1 MLYTEPMENPSARQ
15 IDPIPDEDFVQWRTA
30 ADGKPAGVR
39 FLAFNTVIDLEAYGD
54 AAACRAAF
62 EEARSLC
69 RTYERLF
76 SRTLP
81 HSDIAR
87 INGAGG
93 AAVAIDPRT
102 YDLLSRALGYCA
114 ASEGTFDITVG
125 PAVRL
130 WNFHEGTVPD
140 ADALAAAVQHV
151 DWRQVRLWRESA
163 VGGQEV
169 APAKDDPDRGE
180 PAADEGNLARGDG
193 TAAADGPFCDQR
205 AAASTCFA
213 QLADPAAAVDAGGIA
228 KGWIADALIEA
239 LGAHGLSGIIVN
251 LGGNVAVR
259 GAKPSG
265 EPWGIGVR
273 DPRNPAELLGA
284 VPLAGGSAVT
294 SGIYERCFTAP
305 DGTFYHH
312 ILDPRT
318 GRPVETDVAGVT
330 VLCEK
335 SIDAEGFSTTLL
347 ALGTERGCALVRR
360 HPEILQAF
368 FVDGAGKITAAR

>member
-1 MLYTEPMENPSARQ
+1 MENGNGQ
-15 IDPIPDEDFVQWRTA
+15 LTDPIPDEGFVQWREA
-30 ADGKPAGVR
+30 AGGKPAGVR
-39 FLAFNTVIDLEAYGD
+39 FLAFNTVIDLEAYGEP
-54 AAACRAAF
+54 AACRAAF
-62 EEARSLC
+62 EEARALC

-102 YDLLSRALGYCA
+102 FDLLSRALAYCA

-130 WNFHEGTVPD
+130 WNFHEGVMPD
-140 ADALAAAVQHV
+140 PEALAAAVKHV
-151 DWRQVRLWRESA
+151 DWHQVQLWEEA
-163 VGGQEV
+163 G
-169 APAKDDPDRGE
+169 P
-180 PAADEGNLARGDG
+180 DG
-193 TAAADGPFCDQR
+193 TA
-205 AAASTCFA
+205 TCFA
-213 QLADPAAAVDAGGIA
+213 RLADPGAAVDAGGIA
-228 KGWIADALIEA
+228 KGWIADALVEA
-239 LGAHGLSGIIVN
+239 AWAHGLTGLIVN

-273 DPRNPAELLGA
+273 DPREPEKLIGA
-284 VPLAGGSAVT
+284 VPLVGGSAVT

-305 DGTFYHH
+305 DGTFCHH

-318 GRPVETDVAGVT
+318 GMPVATDVGGVT
-330 VLCEK
+330 VICER

-347 ALGTERGCALVRR
+347 ALGTECGCALVQR

-368 FVDGAGKITAAR
+368 FVDGAGKITPAR

>member
-1 MLYTEPMENPSARQ
+1 MENENGQ
-15 IDPIPDEDFVQWRTA
+15 HTDPIPDEAFVQLRA
-30 ADGKPAGVR
+30 AEAGKPAAVR
-39 FLAFNTVIDLEAYGD
+39 FLAFNTVVDIEAYGED
-54 AAACRAAF
+54 GACAAAF
-62 EEARSLC
+62 DEARALC
-69 RTYERLF
+69 RTYERLL

-87 INGAGG
+87 VNGAGG
-93 AAVAIDPRT
+93 AAVAVDPLT
-102 YDLLSRALGYCA
+102 YDLLSRAAAYCA
-114 ASEGTFDITVG
+114 ASEGAFDITVG

-140 ADALAAAVQHV
+140 PDALAEAVRHV
-151 DWRQVRLWRESA
+151 DWRQLKLWKE
-163 VGGQEV
+163 GG
-169 APAKDDPDRGE
+169 AC
-180 PAADEGNLARGDG
+180 LAR
-193 TAAADGPFCDQR
+193 
-205 AAASTCFA
+205 
-213 QLADPAAAVDAGGIA
+213 LADPAAAVDAGGIA
-228 KGWIADALIEA
+228 KGWIADRLVGALA
-239 LGAHGLSGIIVN
+239 AHDLGGIIVN

-273 DPRNPAELLGA
+273 NPADPATLLGA
-284 VPLAGGSAVT
+284 VPLAAGSAVT

-318 GRPVETDVAGVT
+318 GMPAETDVAGVT
-330 VLCEK
+330 VICEQ

-347 ALGTERGCALVRR
+347 ALGTERGRALVQR

-368 FVDGAGKITAAR
+368 FVDREGRITPAR